1 MEDFETIWEILDKHL
16 TGTTVETLAHGVSNE
31 ILCFDDEGM
40 WRLSERSRF
49 NEKTKVPKT
58 TFLRLWEDLERDSEV
73 ELRKNRSW
81 RIAGACLVS
90 IPGLGVE
97 VISTSP
103 IILTLKRG
111 KR

>member
-49 NEKTKVPKT
+49 NEKTKVN
-58 TFLRLWEDLERDSEV
+58 S
-73 ELRKNRSW
+73 
-81 RIAGACLVS
+81 
-90 IPGLGVE
+90 
-97 VISTSP
+97 
-103 IILTLKRG
+103 
-111 KR
+111 